1 MYTPSPTEAAPGDGL
16 PVLVYFHG
24 GGYFAGSPAS
34 PWYDGRNFNRD
45 GVVTV
50 TLSYRLG
57 FDGFGGMESAPANR
71 GVRDWLLGLEWVQHH
86 IAAFGGD
93 PRRVTIVGQS
103 AGGGAVL
110 TLQWQNYVEIWQRSG
125 MLTWL
130 KNTAILSVTITAL
143 QVLTGSFAAYGFSKA
158 KFAGRHVLFLVD
170 IGTIAVPWQVYMLP
184 QFIMMRSFGLSDTIW
199 ALVILQSFSAFG
211 VFLMRQFYLGIPNDL
226 NEAARIDGLNEYG
239 IWARIILPLSKPAIA
254 TLAIFTF
261 VNTWNDY
268 MGPMIYLTSDANKT
282 IQVGLRRFIQA
293 YSADYHLIMAA
304 SLCSLIPVSVVF
316 LSLQKY
322 FIEGIATTG
331 LKG

>member
-24 GGYFAGSPAS
+24 GGSFAGSPAS

-57 FDGFGGMESAPANR
+57 FDGFGWMESAPANR

-170 IGTIAVPWQVYMLP
+170 IGTIAVPWQSFMIP
-184 QFIMMRSFGLSDTIW
+184 QFVLVSEFKLSNTLWSLI
-199 ALVILQSFSAFG
+199 ILQAFG
-211 VFLMRQFYLGIPNDL
+211 AFG
-226 NEAARIDGLNEYG
+226 
-239 IWARIILPLSKPAIA
+239 
-254 TLAIFTF
+254 
-261 VNTWNDY
+261 
-268 MGPMIYLTSDANKT
+268 
-282 IQVGLRRFIQA
+282 
-293 YSADYHLIMAA
+293 
-304 SLCSLIPVSVVF
+304 CS
-316 LSLQKY
+316 
-322 FIEGIATTG
+322 
-331 LKG
+331 

>member
-1 MYTPSPTEAAPGDGL
+1 MNSSDPSTGPEVRTASGRVRGRWRPTTGTGRHERSAAFLGVPSPSRPSVLCALLLRFRKRLGRACWTPPRSGPRAAGRSGRDADPRTERSGRRTLNVNVYTPSPTEAAPGDGL

-57 FDGFGGMESAPANR
+57 FDGFGWMESAPANR

-158 KFAGRHVLFLVD
+158 KFAGRHVLFLVY
-170 IGTIAVPWQVYMLP
+170 IGTIAVPWQSFMIP
-184 QFIMMRSFGLSDTIW
+184 QFVLVSEFKLSNTLWSLI
-199 ALVILQSFSAFG
+199 ILQAFG
-211 VFLMRQFYLGIPNDL
+211 AFG
-226 NEAARIDGLNEYG
+226 
-239 IWARIILPLSKPAIA
+239 
-254 TLAIFTF
+254 
-261 VNTWNDY
+261 
-268 MGPMIYLTSDANKT
+268 
-282 IQVGLRRFIQA
+282 
-293 YSADYHLIMAA
+293 
-304 SLCSLIPVSVVF
+304 CS
-316 LSLQKY
+316 
-322 FIEGIATTG
+322 
-331 LKG
+331 

>member
-57 FDGFGGMESAPANR
+57 FDGFGWMESAPANR

-158 KFAGRHVLFLVD
+158 KFAGRHVLFLVY
-170 IGTIAVPWQVYMLP
+170 IGTIAVPWQSFMIP
-184 QFIMMRSFGLSDTIW
+184 QFVLVSEFKLSNTLWSLI
-199 ALVILQSFSAFG
+199 ILQAFG
-211 VFLMRQFYLGIPNDL
+211 AFG
-226 NEAARIDGLNEYG
+226 
-239 IWARIILPLSKPAIA
+239 
-254 TLAIFTF
+254 
-261 VNTWNDY
+261 
-268 MGPMIYLTSDANKT
+268 
-282 IQVGLRRFIQA
+282 
-293 YSADYHLIMAA
+293 
-304 SLCSLIPVSVVF
+304 CS
-316 LSLQKY
+316 
-322 FIEGIATTG
+322 
-331 LKG
+331 

>member
-1 MYTPSPTEAAPGDGL
+1 MTDTTLKMIRQPGHGKRVLLSALKYALLIFFAAIALIPFVWMLSSSLKTSADVFSIPMRWVPQTVHWENYSAIWDKVAL
-16 PVLVYFHG
+16 LTYF
-24 GGYFAGSPAS
+24 
-34 PWYDGRNFNRD
+34 
-45 GVVTV
+45 
-50 TLSYRLG
+50 
-57 FDGFGGMESAPANR
+57 
-71 GVRDWLLGLEWVQHH
+71 
-86 IAAFGGD
+86 
-93 PRRVTIVGQS
+93 
-103 AGGGAVL
+103 
-110 TLQWQNYVEIWQRSG
+110 
-125 MLTWL
+125 
-130 KNTAILSVTITAL
+130 KNTAIVAAVVTIMQIITS
-143 QVLTGSFAAYGFSKA
+143 SFASYAFA
-158 KFAGRHVLFLVD
+158 KMQFKGRDLMFMLY

-211 VFLMRQFYLGIPNDL
+211 VFLMRQFYLGIPNEL

-268 MGPMIYLTSDANKT
+268 MGPMIYLTTDANKT

-293 YSADYHLIMAA
+293 YSADYHLIMVA